1 MPRDQRFAGK
11 GVVVTGA
18 ASGIGAATAHLFAQ
32 EGATVAC
39 VDVNGDGA
47 RQTADAIG
55 SSAFA
60 VEADVSDPA
69 SVASM
74 AARVSEAVES
84 VDVLFNNAGFGV
96 FGGIHEVTEEDWQS
110 CIATTLGGA
119 FHCSRAFVGGMLE
132 AGRGSIVN
140 TSSSFAGIAS
150 PSFAAYHAAKGG
162 VRALTMS
169 MARDLGPTIRT
180 NAVAPGVVDT
190 GGLRAA
196 IALMDDSD
204 AFERELIE
212 SNRIMKRMAAPEEI
226 GEVVLFLAS
235 DQASFII
242 GQDIVIDGGLTTVA
256 R

>member
-1 MPRDQRFAGK
+1 MSRDQRFAGK

-18 ASGIGAATAHLFAQ
+18 GSGIGAATARLFAA

-39 VDVNGDGA
+39 VDVNADGA
-47 RQTADAIG
+47 AQTAGAIG
-55 SSAFA
+55 PTAFA

-69 SVASM
+69 SVARM
-74 AARVSEAVES
+74 AAHVMDVVEN
-84 VDVLFNNAGFGV
+84 VDVLFNNAGLGV
-96 FGGIHEVTEEDWQS
+96 FGGVHEVPEDEWQR

-119 FHCSRAFVGGMLE
+119 YQCSRAFAPGMLR
-132 AGRGSIVN
+132 AGHGSIVN
-140 TSSSFAGIAS
+140 TSSTFAGIAS

-169 MARDLGPTIRT
+169 MARDLGPAIRI
-180 NAVAPGVVDT
+180 NAVSPGVVDT

-196 IALMDDSD
+196 IAMAEDPA

-212 SNRIMKRMAAPEEI
+212 SNRIMKRMARPEEI